1 MTTTTL
7 NDRLSACYWP
17 TIKRS
22 LTVDELPADADA
34 DEILEAYER
43 EKEGTACTRLTNSS
57 NDYKTFEK

>member
-43 EKEGTACTRLTNSS
+43 EKEGTA
-57 NDYKTFEK
+57 